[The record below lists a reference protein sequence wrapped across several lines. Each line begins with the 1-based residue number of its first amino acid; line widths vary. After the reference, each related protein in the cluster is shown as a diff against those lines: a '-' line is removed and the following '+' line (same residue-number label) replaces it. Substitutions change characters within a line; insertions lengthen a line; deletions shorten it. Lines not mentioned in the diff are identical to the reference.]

1 MEISFGELTLLKY
14 SFGLIGYES
23 KVGGRR
29 VSGEALPKRLNAR
42 TQDQQ
47 LEATFKMCIL
57 LIK

>member
-29 VSGEALPKRLNAR
+29 VSGEALPKRPNAR
-42 TQDQQ
+42 MT
-47 LEATFKMCIL
+47 TKTSL
-57 LIK
+57 LYCELQFSC